1 MKKEF
6 LCIDVLRAGISYH
19 LDNIYLSGYK
29 FMSGDN
35 PYYYKNVILGNGTVI
50 TIGYYYKHQYLFV
63 KCSLPKVIYG
73 NNRKLITVGDIDKV
87 SSVINQALS
96 EEGITT
102 RFEDFMVSNVEIS
115 FNYICSSLKDKEVY
129 VDLFNKK
136 SVSRRKNCEY
146 GTSAVIKNKS
156 CRTTV
161 YDKESEELYRNQN
174 LTLTD
179 KEKRYIRVEHK
190 VPKRVLWK
198 YKHHCTVKDLF
209 NMDLKEVL
217 REENIKVGL
226 DMKILNKKEFYKVLN
241 EKIQHKDEAI
251 RQRIIAFYE
260 ELNEYGE
267 NYVKG
272 KYSRYI
278 FNSYRNIML
287 EDGINTV
294 HTNSNIKNV
303 IDFQKVD
310 QNTFIQFT
318 KQEIKRII
326 SKIKGGN
333 NEDKNE
339 KSYFEKMVEFKP
351 FCLLCKFLFG
361 PSGRFVDTS

>member
-1 MKKEF
+1 MKREF
-6 LCIDVLRAGISYH
+6 LCIDVIRAGTNYCVDDIS
-19 LDNIYLSGYK
+19 LSGYK
-29 FMSGDN
+29 FILGDK
-35 PYYYKNVILGNGTVI
+35 PYYYKNLILENGTTI
-50 TIGYYYKHQYLFV
+50 TIGYYYKYQYLFV
-63 KCSLPKVIYG
+63 KCSLPKVVHG
-73 NNRKLITVGDIDKV
+73 NNRKLMTIGDIDKV
-87 SSVINQALS
+87 SSVINQVLLAG
-96 EEGITT
+96 GITA
-102 RFEDFMVSNVEIS
+102 RFEDFVVSNVEVS
-115 FNYICSSLKDKEVY
+115 FNYICSSPNDKAVY

-136 SVSRRKNCEY
+136 SVGRRKNCEY

-161 YDKESEELYRNQN
+161 YDKEAEELYRNQN

-198 YKHHCTVKDLF
+198 YKYHCTVKDLF
-209 NMDLKEVL
+209 NMNLKEVL
-217 REENIKVGL
+217 REENRKVGL
-226 DMKILNKKEFYKVLN
+226 DMKILNKKEFYKVLH
-241 EKIQHKDEAI
+241 EKIQHKDEAVKH
-251 RQRIIAFYE
+251 RIITFYE

-272 KYSRYI
+272 KYSRYV

-339 KSYFEKMVEFKP
+339 KSYFEKMVFFKP
-351 FCLLCKFLFG
+351 FCLLCKLLFG
-361 PSGRFVDTS
+361 PSGKFVDTS